1 MSTVSVANH
10 FWKAEGI
17 LKQGT
22 LHVRQ
27 SAAVLVLAATLVTG
41 GLLGLVLSAWAGR
54 PILGDSHNVPVFVSH
69 TPGAG
74 EALSSIPM
82 GFAPILKPA
91 LPAVV
96 NIASSRVVKM
106 PLEPFFNDPFF
117 RQFFGSPRHLPPA
130 EQRERGL
137 GSGVIV
143 SPDGYILTNNHVVDQ
158 ATDIKVILPDKR
170 EFKGKVVGT
179 DPKTDIAVV
188 KISATGLP
196 TLPLGDSS
204 KIQVGD
210 YALAIGDPF
219 GIGETATLGIVSA
232 TGRGNLDIEDY
243 EDFIQTDAAINPG
256 NSGGALIN
264 ARSELIGINTAILAG
279 GGGGNQGIGFAVPI
293 NLARNVMDAILKHG
307 KVVRGYLGVAIQ
319 EVTPDIAKAF
329 NAPAGKGALV
339 GDVTSDGPAAKSGL
353 KKGDV
358 IEELDGEPVTGPNEL
373 KLKIASLAPGTVV
386 RLKIDRNGQQRDV
399 SVTLGELP
407 EKAAKSALSESG
419 ANSPMRGVEID
430 ELTPEVARELGLRP
444 STKGVV
450 VTDVDPAAPAADAGL
465 HRGDVIEEVNRQPVS
480 SVSEYQRVLRQA
492 GKEPVVLSVNRH
504 GNTAYVVV
512 EPE

>member
-1 MSTVSVANH
+1 MSTTSVANS
-10 FWKAEGI
+10 FWKGEGI
-17 LKQGT
+17 LMQG
-22 LHVRQ
+22 
-27 SAAVLVLAATLVTG
+27 AAVLVLAATLVTG
-41 GLLGLVLSAWAGR
+41 GLLGLVLRARAGR
-54 PILGDSHNVPVFVSH
+54 AIFGDSHNVPVFVSH
-69 TPGAG
+69 TPSAG
-74 EALSSIPM
+74 DALSSNPM

-117 RQFFGSPRHLPPA
+117 REFFGSPRHLPPT

-143 SPDGYILTNNHVVDQ
+143 SPDGYILTNNHVVDH
-158 ATDIKVILPDKR
+158 ATDIKVVLPDKR

-188 KISATGLP
+188 KIPATGLP

-293 NLARNVMDAILKHG
+293 NMARSVMDAILKHG
-307 KVVRGYLGVAIQ
+307 KVVRAYLGVAIQ
-319 EVTPDIAKAF
+319 EVTPGIAKAF
-329 NAPAGKGALV
+329 NAPAEKGALI
-339 GDVTSDGPAAKSGL
+339 GDVTPDGPAAKAGL

-358 IEELDGEPVTGPNEL
+358 IEELNGEPVAGPNEL
-373 KLKIASLAPGTVV
+373 KLKIASLAPGTIA
-386 RLKIDRNGQQRDV
+386 RLKIDRNGQEQEV

-407 EKAAKSALSESG
+407 EKAARSPLAEGIAHSA
-419 ANSPMRGVEID
+419 MRGVQVD
-430 ELTPEVARELGLRP
+430 ELTPQVARELGLRP
-444 STKGVV
+444 SIKGVV
-450 VTDVDPAAPAADAGL
+450 ITDVDPAAPAADAGL
-465 HRGDVIEEVNRQPVS
+465 HPGDVIEEVNRQPVS
-480 SVSEYQRVLRQA
+480 SVSGYRRVLSEA

-504 GNTAYVVV
+504 GNTAFIVV